1 MWVTINVLREIKI
14 IFKTWWEGGVKFQNA
29 FVGGRQILNVALIA
43 NEVVD
48 SRKEALRLVQ
58 FANWIQKRLMTIWIW
73 NSLLS
78 EVEKMGFGLKWRKWI
93 NFYIFTVRMS
103 ILVNGS
109 PPKFFQ
115 ISRGYRQVDPLSLS
129 RVEQEGC
136 IHGFKV
142 RGQIRRRFSSLPP
155 HIYRQYFYFS

>member
-1 MWVTINVLREIKI
+1 
-14 IFKTWWEGGVKFQNA
+14 
-29 FVGGRQILNVALIA
+29 
-43 NEVVD
+43 
-48 SRKEALRLVQ
+48 
-58 FANWIQKRLMTIWIW
+58 MTIWIW

-78 EVEKMGFGLKWRKWI
+78 KVEKMGFGLKWRKWI

-109 PPKFFQ
+109 PPNFFQ

-155 HIYRQYFYFS
+155 HIYRQYFYFSWDQFGLTKMLEVYCNWLWDCVSSKNEPTKKWTHSNGEVEKVGIFA